1 MSICIFCFLTNC
13 NCICVIPP
21 NKKTLYN
28 LKGYKCFNIQCVE
41 HYFDT
46 LMDKYPDGKMSVED
60 FIDTFKVAFPE
71 RPEEK
76 VQKLAENMANKDGK
90 ICEL

>member
-1 MSICIFCFLTNC
+1 MGNAQARQRIKARDFDYLAKFTGFA
-13 NCICVIPP
+13 
-21 NKKTLYN
+21 TDE
-28 LKGYKCFNIQCVE
+28 CVE

-90 ICEL
+90 ICE